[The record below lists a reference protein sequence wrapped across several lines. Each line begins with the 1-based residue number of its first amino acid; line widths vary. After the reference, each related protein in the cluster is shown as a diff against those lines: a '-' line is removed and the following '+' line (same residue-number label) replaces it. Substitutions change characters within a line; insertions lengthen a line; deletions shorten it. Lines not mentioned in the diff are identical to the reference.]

1 LPVPSSDTRFQFTDN
16 FTVIRGNHQ
25 IKFGADFNR
34 VKNSQTFIGF
44 ARGRYI
50 FAAPTIDAAITGF
63 TNYINRTSAAGL
75 SLYLQFAPVGNRTV
89 AEAGTQSFVQFE
101 PGVYVQDNWNVRQ
114 NLTLNLGFRWEG
126 QFQPDPI
133 NAPSATAYGKFIGN
147 PRFTSDGTIPDFKDG
162 YQPRLGLSYSPGKD
176 GKTAIRL
183 GAGLY
188 YARIPG
194 LVVAG
199 PRNTDG
205 RIAGNI
211 YRDGTFCVLTPT
223 TSVIACP
230 SYPGTVPTS
239 VFDNQNPGVAVFE
252 KNFKN
257 PRTVQMSAS
266 VERELVKDLNLTIA
280 YNYAHSTRLTRFVNR
295 GDGTLYGGTSP
306 FVRTDG
312 SGVGEIRSTESSARS
327 LYNGLSITL
336 SKRFSN
342 RFQFQA
348 NYLLS
353 KDISDDDNERDP
365 FSFRYADP
373 RNLSTEYNYS
383 DRDQRHRFNAFA
395 TINLP
400 FDISFSPIV
409 QYRSAQPTSVAGRG
423 LGTTIK
429 RNTLRLKNEFV
440 TFDIRASKTFKI
452 NERVSIEGIFEA
464 FNLTNSRNQR
474 SLARPLTFNFDG
486 TVSTG
491 FGDPRQAQLGL
502 RFKF

>member
-1 LPVPSSDTRFQFTDN
+1 
-16 FTVIRGNHQ
+16 
-25 IKFGADFNR
+25 
-34 VKNSQTFIGF
+34 
-44 ARGRYI
+44 
-50 FAAPTIDAAITGF
+50 
-63 TNYINRTSAAGL
+63 
-75 SLYLQFAPVGNRTV
+75 
-89 AEAGTQSFVQFE
+89 
-101 PGVYVQDNWNVRQ
+101 
-114 NLTLNLGFRWEG
+114 
-126 QFQPDPI
+126 
-133 NAPSATAYGKFIGN
+133 
-147 PRFTSDGTIPDFKDG
+147 
-162 YQPRLGLSYSPGKD
+162 
-176 GKTAIRL
+176 
-183 GAGLY
+183 
-188 YARIPG
+188 
-194 LVVAG
+194 
-199 PRNTDG
+199 
-205 RIAGNI
+205 
-211 YRDGTFCVLTPT
+211 
-223 TSVIACP
+223 
-230 SYPGTVPTS
+230 
-239 VFDNQNPGVAVFE
+239 VFE

-266 VERELVKDLNLTIA
+266 IERELVKDLNLTVA

-336 SKRFSN
+336 NKRFSN
-342 RFQFQA
+342 RYQFQA

-400 FDISFSPIV
+400 FDISFSPIL
-409 QYRSAQPTSVAGRG
+409 QARSAQPTSVAGRG

-440 TFDIRASKTFKI
+440 TFDIRASKAFKI

-464 FNLTNSRNQR
+464 FNLTNNRNQR